1 MTTYNDFLV
10 CVIDHGNKNVDEQ
23 DGRYYHVRPEVDF
36 PEIFASTVRGVDV
49 VRNDQAEQ
57 GPEHRYKRHRET
69 AGVMLLMF
77 CSTSLNTCVV
87 VNVHGFNMGYN
98 F

>member
-10 CVIDHGNKNVDEQ
+10 RVIDHGNKNVDEQ
-23 DGRYYHVRPEVDF
+23 DGCYDHVRPEVDF
-36 PEIFASTVRGVDV
+36 PEIFASAVRGVDV
-49 VRNDQAEQ
+49 VGNDQAEQ

-77 CSTSLNTCVV
+77 YQEFKYLCCSECTL
-87 VNVHGFNMGYN
+87 F
-98 F
+98 